1 MKKFICTLAAM
12 ILTTVSVFAEINMP
26 EGFVKGLPENLIAMD
41 ENGYSPDPTNGE
53 IYISIPDM
61 IPGELYT
68 KDISI
73 MNLRDDAE
81 YKIYMTATPNY
92 SEGNVDMLN
101 ETQCKLYLDD
111 ELIYEG
117 LVNGDGT
124 PNMQQNG
131 LDLGGLYK
139 SGVSR
144 KLHAEFI
151 WNWSGKTTYD
161 LPDKSS
167 YYGEVSF
174 YWSFYAQIP
183 ESSNPSNS
191 SGGGSSS
198 GAGVVKRPTKET
210 EIEKNTEVSVDMPNK
225 ETDTE
230 TGSENVTSDVFDV
243 PADNTSTPDNNSDS
257 QGDGLVPNDIENIEN
272 IENSEPSIIDK
283 AIDKVIDKIPVIP
296 EDVKTG
302 YHSEIVFY
310 TKVAL
315 TALVIAILIVS
326 LITYKLIKLNKVKR
340 SINI

>member
-1 MKKFICTLAAM
+1 MKKFICTLAVM
-12 ILTTVSVFAEINMP
+12 IFMTVSVFAEIKMP
-26 EGFVKGLPENLIAMD
+26 EGFVKGLPEDLIAMD

-53 IYISIPDM
+53 IYVYIPDM

-161 LPDKSS
+161 LTDKSS

-174 YWSFYAQIP
+174 YWTFYAQIP
-183 ESSNPSNS
+183 ESGNSS
-191 SGGGSSS
+191 SGGGGGSS

-210 EIEKNTEVSVDMPNK
+210 EIENNTEVSIDVPNK
-225 ETDTE
+225 EPDTE
-230 TGSENVTSDVFDV
+230 TDSENVTSDVFDKLS
-243 PADNTSTPDNNSDS
+243 DYTFNSNNDSDS
-257 QGDGLVPNDIENIEN
+257 LGDGIPPDDNENIEN
-272 IENSEPSIIDK
+272 NEPSIIDK

-310 TKVAL
+310 TKIAI
-315 TALVIAILIVS
+315 TALGAAFLIVL
-326 LITYKLIKLNKVKR
+326 LILYKMIKLRNIKNS
-340 SINI
+340 SI